1 MGGQTG
7 EASRGG
13 VWVVIGALMLG
24 MLLGALDQTI
34 VSTALPTIVSEFG
47 GLNHLAWVVTA
58 YLLAS
63 TASTPLWGKLGD
75 QYGRKRLYISAI
87 IIFLVGSVL
96 CGAAWNMLSLIVF
109 RAFQG
114 LGGGGLIVLGM
125 AIVGDVV
132 PPRERGRYQ
141 GFFGGVFGVASVA
154 GPLLG
159 GFFVDNLTWRW
170 VFYVN
175 VPIGV
180 VALVL
185 VSVVLHGKK
194 NGTRHRIDY
203 AGTAAIAGA
212 AVCLVLGTTWGGTEY
227 PWNSPVIIGLF
238 AAAVVLIV
246 VWWSVERRA
255 AEPVLPLHL
264 FRNPVFSVGGFL
276 AFVIGFALFGSVTY
290 FAVYLQVVK
299 GESPT
304 MSGLSLLPQ
313 MAGVLVASITSG
325 LLITRTGHYRPFP
338 IIGTGLMT
346 VALAL
351 CSRLSPETSVLEQ
364 SLYFATLGV
373 GLGCVMQVLI
383 IAVQNSS
390 PYEDLGAAT
399 SGNTFLR
406 SIGGSF
412 GVAVFGTIFSNQL
425 ATNVAQALRGITL
438 PPGVDPAQVQ
448 ENSAV
453 LRRLPAPQA
462 EAILGA
468 YSDSIQTVFLC
479 AVPVAATAFIASW
492 FLREVPLKT
501 ATREAGMGESM
512 GAPSARS
519 SRAELE
525 LCLARLLRRDPE
537 ARVLYAQ
544 LAARSGL
551 DLPAGSIWAL
561 CRIAQAGS
569 ITGRELAGNADTTR
583 SHGRHYVDELVAEGL
598 VDREGEVLAIT
609 NTGRAYAERVW
620 ETRRRGLDDLLEGW
634 DPDRHPELTELL
646 DRMSKESLGTSGDLA
661 ELSRERSGLPR

>member
-1 MGGQTG
+1 M
-7 EASRGG
+7 
-13 VWVVIGALMLG
+13 WVVIAALMLG
-24 MLLGALDQTI
+24 ILLGALDQTI

-47 GLNHLAWVVTA
+47 GLNHLSWVVTA

-75 QYGRKRLYISAI
+75 QYGRKPLYVAAI
-87 IIFLVGSVL
+87 IVFLVGSAL
-96 CGAAWNMLSLIVF
+96 CGAAWDMLSLIVF

-132 PPRERGRYQ
+132 PPRERGKYQ
-141 GFFGGVFGVASVA
+141 GFFGAMFGVASVA

-175 VPIGV
+175 LPIGL
-180 VALVL
+180 VALAM
-185 VSVVLHGKK
+185 VSFALHGKRD
-194 NGTRHRIDY
+194 GTKHRIDY

-227 PWNSPVIIGLF
+227 SWGSPVIIGLF
-238 AAAVVLIV
+238 LGAVVLLV
-246 VWWSVERRA
+246 LWWLAERRA

-264 FRNPVFSVGGFL
+264 FGNPVFSVAGFL

-304 MSGLSLLPQ
+304 VSGLSLIPQ
-313 MAGVLVASITSG
+313 MLGVLAASITSG
-325 LLITRTGHYRPFP
+325 LLITRTGHYKVFP
-338 IIGTGLMT
+338 IVGTGLMT

-351 CSRLSPETSVLEQ
+351 CSRLAPDTPVWEQ
-364 SLYFATLGV
+364 SVYFALLGV
-373 GLGCVMQVLI
+373 GLGSVMQVLI

-390 PYEDLGAAT
+390 PYADLGAAT

-406 SIGGSF
+406 SIGGAF

-425 ATNVAQALRGITL
+425 ATNVSRALVGIQL
-438 PPGVDPAQVQ
+438 PPGVDPAEVQ
-448 ENSAV
+448 ENSAI
-453 LRRLPAPQA
+453 LRTLPPEQSR
-462 EAILGA
+462 AILGA
-468 YSDSIQTVFLC
+468 YADAIQTVFLC
-479 AVPVAATAFIASW
+479 AVPVAALAFVASW

-512 GAPSARS
+512 GAPTERS

-525 LCLARLLRRDPE
+525 TCLARLLRRDPK

-544 LAARSGL
+544 LAARAGL
-551 DLPAGSIWAL
+551 DLPAGSVWAL
-561 CRIAQAGS
+561 CAIAQEGS
-569 ITGRELAGNADTTR
+569 VTGRELAGTADTTR
-583 SHGRHYVDELVAEGL
+583 DKGRPYVDELVAEGL
-598 VDREGEVLAIT
+598 VDREGELLVIT
-609 NTGRAYAERVW
+609 GTGRAFAERIW
-620 ETRRRGLDDLLEGW
+620 ETRRRGLDNLLEGW
-634 DPDRHPELTELL
+634 DPERHPELVRLL
-646 DRMSKESLGTSGDLA
+646 DRMSRESLGDRSDLSA
-661 ELSRERSGLPR
+661 LTR